1 MKTLS
6 FSLHCKK
13 RAPCVHSTFRAYEIQ
28 NRDDLLPDDLKGLKL
43 EDNKV
48 VSYYG
53 HQLECKACKKF
64 FVNAPLNP
72 QRNAQQFKEDGL
84 RRRAIEV
91 LVNDLLN
98 RNLVHFE

>member
-1 MKTLS
+1 MNDFNIDELQE
-6 FSLHCKK
+6 
-13 RAPCVHSTFRAYEIQ
+13 AGI
-28 NRDDLLPDDLKGLKL
+28 NI

-64 FVNAPLNP
+64 FVNMPLNP

-91 LVNDLLN
+91 LINHLLI
-98 RNLVHFE
+98 